1 MYSASEELKHF
12 KNAAICMGGGGERS
26 SHQPSLTKTAENNL
40 NMNNFPNYDGAG
52 SKTLEW
58 TGAFRRDVNSDAYS
72 SFALNHAAMTVT
84 TAGRGG
90 DASKS
95 GLDKM
100 AAAMQLLNGVCAA
113 GAEDI
118 TTMTRTRIASIA
130 AGAADAADAAAPSS
144 PIYRH
149 GAAQEMQEIEIT
161 LRSISHDFMTLFVE
175 SQAQLYLL
183 ANSHQRILDLQAQLT
198 CAEQEIQELSEDN
211 MGAKGIIASL
221 REEVSKASTV
231 GVPHRTPPH
240 SRSACSAS
248 LSVLQLCCSSVACSV
263 AAVAY
268 LLSLLAPTPQHT
280 HLYII

>member
-12 KNAAICMGGGGERS
+12 KNDRS
-26 SHQPSLTKTAENNL
+26 SP

-84 TAGRGG
+84 NAGRGG

-100 AAAMQLLNGVCAA
+100 RAAMQLLSGVCAA
-113 GAEDI
+113 GAEDS

-130 AGAADAADAAAPSS
+130 ADAADAADAAAPSS

-161 LRSISHDFMTLFVE
+161 LRSISHDFMNLFVE

-211 MGAKGIIASL
+211 TGAKGIIASL
-221 REEVSKASTV
+221 REEVSKASIV
-231 GVPHRTPPH
+231 GVPHRTPCTLAAH
-240 SRSACSAS
+240 SQPRSACCSPVAALLHALLQLLHTCSAS
-248 LSVLQLCCSSVACSV
+248 LRPYPNSHICELWYGCKDDHES
-263 AAVAY
+263 Y
-268 LLSLLAPTPQHT
+268 TPTVSPVT
-280 HLYII
+280 SIT